1 MCQNHEGARH
11 CRKPLGRSVRQSF
24 NKQELS
30 NFYYYKVGPIWL
42 QYRFCICTNLVKF
55 FLILYDI
62 PKLVQILLKDFYS
75 VRITKT
81 QFFSV
86 RINLFKIFLVLSCQN
101 ISSSVGMTKS
111 RAFAAKSCQN
121 CTNLLCHNNVS

>member
-1 MCQNHEGARH
+1 
-11 CRKPLGRSVRQSF
+11 
-24 NKQELS
+24 
-30 NFYYYKVGPIWL
+30 
-42 QYRFCICTNLVKF
+42 
-55 FLILYDI
+55 
-62 PKLVQILLKDFYS
+62 LLKDFYS

-111 RAFAAKSCQN
+111 RAFAPKSCQN
-121 CTNLLCHNNVS
+121 ISSFVGMTKSRAFAQNLVKTFVAL